1 MADKIKKE
9 KKGLKQR
16 NKNDLPVLDTDH
28 EFLIAFEKKIQS
40 TPESQENNF
49 IESFKKNQKNKHEV
63 KVMDPRQ
70 TDHNLTES
78 HENFSELLEES
89 FKKRKVNSV
98 TKISPMSVKKRLKRY
113 PPVEAEL
120 DLHGYNT
127 IGAQMRARS
136 FISSC
141 KHKGFFTLR
150 IIVGKGLHSDAG
162 PVLPDVVEDV
172 VREMKKLDQVIF
184 YEWDKKKKTRS
195 GALIV
200 YLKQFE
206 QFD

>member
-1 MADKIKKE
+1 MADKTKNE
-9 KKGLKQR
+9 KKALKHR
-16 NKNDLPVLDTDH
+16 NKNDLPVFDTDH
-28 EFLIAFEKKIQS
+28 DFLIAFEKKVQ
-40 TPESQENNF
+40 TKPESLENNF
-49 IESFKKNQKNKHEV
+49 TESFKKNQKNKHGV
-63 KVMDPRQ
+63 KVMDPGQ
-70 TDHNLTES
+70 TDHDLTQN
-78 HENFSELLEES
+78 HENFSQLLEES
-89 FKKRKVNSV
+89 FKKRKVKSV
-98 TKISPMSVKKRLKRY
+98 KKTSPMSIKKRLKRY

-120 DLHGYNT
+120 DLHGYNS

-150 IIVGKGLHSDAG
+150 IIVGKGLHSDTG

-184 YEWDKKKKTRS
+184 YEWDKKKKNRS

>member
-9 KKGLKQR
+9 KKGLKHR
-16 NKNDLPVLDTDH
+16 NKNDLPVFDADH
-28 EFLIAFEKKIQS
+28 DFLIAFEKNVQTK
-40 TPESQENNF
+40 PESLENTY
-49 IESFKKNQKNKHEV
+49 IESFKKNQTKKQGI
-63 KVMDPRQ
+63 KVTDPRQ
-70 TDHNLTES
+70 TDHDLTQS

-89 FKKRKVNSV
+89 FKKRKVKSV
-98 TKISPMSVKKRLKRY
+98 KKTSPMSVKKRLKRY
-113 PPVEAEL
+113 PSVEAEL

>member
-1 MADKIKKE
+1 MVNKARKE
-9 KKGLKQR
+9 KKGLKHR
-16 NKNDLPVLDTDH
+16 NKNDLPVFDADH
-28 EFLIAFEKKIQS
+28 DFLTAFEKKVQTKPDS
-40 TPESQENNF
+40 LENTF
-49 IESFKKNQKNKHEV
+49 IESFKKNQRNKHGV
-63 KVMDPRQ
+63 KVMDPMQ
-70 TDHNLTES
+70 TDHNLTQG

-89 FKKRKVNSV
+89 FKKRKVKSV
-98 TKISPMSVKKRLKRY
+98 KKTSPMSVKKRLKRY

-150 IIVGKGLHSDAG
+150 IIVGKGLHSDTGA
-162 PVLPDVVEDV
+162 VLPDVVEDV
-172 VREMKKLDQVIF
+172 LREMKKLDQVIF

>member
-1 MADKIKKE
+1 MADKANKQ
-9 KKGLKQR
+9 KKGLKHR
-16 NKNDLPVLDTDH
+16 NKNDLPVFDKDH
-28 EFLIAFEKKIQS
+28 DFLIAFEKKNRS
-40 TPESQENNF
+40 KPESLENTF
-49 IESFKKNQKNKHEV
+49 IKPFKKNQKNKHEV
-63 KVMDPRQ
+63 KVMDPGQ
-70 TDHNLTES
+70 TDHDLAES

-89 FKKRKVNSV
+89 FKKRKVKSV
-98 TKISPMSVKKRLKRY
+98 KKTSPMSVKKRLKRY

-127 IGAQMRARS
+127 IGAQLRARS